1 MVSIIKCTFFDFPV
15 LTMDTTYNSM
25 TVFLIQEKKLIKTIP
40 QKPAS
45 SENWFPAKPAPERK
59 FAPRA
64 HNSDSRMRRTEPQS
78 NQYATKENQ
87 RDSRISQQAPKISQ
101 HDPRMTRN
109 PKKMRADEMS
119 RSVTA
124 RLGAKRHLSP
134 SSESV
139 DEVSQS
145 EVSC

>member
-87 RDSRISQQAPKISQ
+87 RD
-101 HDPRMTRN
+101 PRMTRN